1 MSYSCCGHLN
11 VDCST
16 LPQQYLAGYL
26 VRGIQPQAVEDVN
39 WSLPLC
45 GDDEDDNDELTC
57 QHEERRKEEE
67 GSCWGRK
74 GEAHRA
80 VR

>member
-1 MSYSCCGHLN
+1 MSYSSYGHLN

-16 LPQQYLAGYL
+16 LPLQYLAGYL

-57 QHEERRKEEE
+57 QHGAGRKEARNQEQ
-67 GSCWGRK
+67 
-74 GEAHRA
+74 AA
-80 VR
+80 AA